1 MNQGLSYNVSKDI
14 VEQYIEDQMKNS
26 VEAKQSQTM

>member
-1 MNQGLSYNVSKDI
+1 MSTIGDVNKDV

-26 VEAKQSQTM
+26 LEAKQSQTM

>member
-1 MNQGLSYNVSKDI
+1 MITIGNVSKDV
-14 VEQYIEDQMKNS
+14 VEQYIKDQMKNS